1 MKNSIACSRFIRS
14 FLPSCEHEQ
23 LQIFVFF
30 QEEDRVEE
38 ERKVEKERR
47 EKEERMEKEIE
58 RLKHEVD
65 DAKSEVHCHAIRLE
79 QFKNEHFS

>member
-1 MKNSIACSRFIRS
+1 MNNFKIV
-14 FLPSCEHEQ
+14 
-23 LQIFVFF
+23 VFF

-65 DAKSEVHCHAIRLE
+65 DAKSEVHCDAIRLE
-79 QFKNEHFS
+79 QFKKDTFHEPTTHEPRVKTSSGQ